1 MNEVEL
7 NETGYAFV
15 WMGRVVWHRRWKAIR
30 WALRNLWN
38 ALCGYELS
46 LQWDPE
52 KMGDTREEAEAAA
65 VKLAMQRVRCRLLL
79 AGRIT
84 HETVLENT
92 QDARRV
98 LQDGLHQKDRM
109 EPATPQ
115 GLPEQ
120 HDVPGVQAQI

>member
-15 WMGRVVWHRRWKAIR
+15 WMGRVVWHRRLKAIR

-52 KMGDTREEAEAAA
+52 KMGDTRNRPTANTA
-65 VKLAMQRVRCRLLL
+65 VSGGGTPYTGR
-79 AGRIT
+79 AGS
-84 HETVLENT
+84 V
-92 QDARRV
+92 
-98 LQDGLHQKDRM
+98 K
-109 EPATPQ
+109 P
-115 GLPEQ
+115 
-120 HDVPGVQAQI
+120 